1 MVSRAFAA
9 LAVLVAARAS
19 VAEDD
24 RRSLLPVPAGDLALN
39 STEGWTRLR
48 NASHAAPFATV
59 AMHLETQRNQA
70 FCSAATAAT
79 MLNALSSAGQA
90 APVDGFY
97 APHPYFTQRAIFEST
112 CVNRVPSSDGSTTV
126 SAKFVATHGA
136 TLHEWSSYI
145 SCFADA
151 RHVHAE
157 DADAPAFRDQLRDA
171 FSATPPRMVGLNF
184 LRTSVGEVGGGHMSP
199 VGAYDQNTDAVLI
212 MDVSRYK
219 YPPVWTPLET
229 LFDAMLAVDDASGRS
244 RGWVVVEPRSAA
256 SDEDDDDDDED
267 DEDDDD
273 DRGDEGTRGDSS
285 FDEARAAAAREAC
298 FATLL
303 DPTDWDGVM
312 ACSRPPWTRV
322 RDERDAAGGG
332 GDVSA
337 ATAALTSA
345 LCLVAGGGLVGGAWY
360 YADRLREAK
369 FRRHVN
375 LDENE
380 FDDI

>member
-1 MVSRAFAA
+1 MVSRALSA
-9 LAVLVAARAS
+9 LAVLVAARAC

-39 STEGWTRLR
+39 STEGWDRLR
-48 NASHAAPFATV
+48 DASHAAPFVTV

-70 FCSAATAAT
+70 FCSVATAAT
-79 MLNALSSAGQA
+79 MLNALSNAGQA

-97 APHPYFTQRAIFEST
+97 APHPYFTQRSIFESA
-112 CVNRVPSSDGSTTV
+112 CVNRVPTSDGSAAV

-136 TLHEWSSYI
+136 TLQEWSSYV

-171 FSATPPRMVGLNF
+171 FSATPPRMVGLN
-184 LRTSVGEVGGGHMSP
+184 LWRTAVGEAGGGHMSP
-199 VGAYDQNTDAVLI
+199 VGAYDESNDAVLI

-229 LFDAMLAVDDASGRS
+229 IFDAMLAVDDASGRS
-244 RGWVVVEPRSAA
+244 RGWIVVAPRTSA
-256 SDEDDDDDDED
+256 SDDED
-267 DEDDDD
+267 ER
-273 DRGDEGTRGDSS
+273 RGDEGAIGDSS
-285 FDEARAAAAREAC
+285 TAAREAC
-298 FATLL
+298 FATVV

-312 ACSRPPWTRV
+312 ACSRPPWRGAS
-322 RDERDAAGGG
+322 RAAGV

-337 ATAALTSA
+337 ATAALASA